1 MQDDT
6 LAKMG
11 AADAVVVDVAADV
24 QKSKATTFDTA
35 TAAVAA
41 ADAAPAVPKPATA
54 SQGSTKS
61 GRHQTVSWNATKNPD
76 DGASR
81 SDSESTSIL
90 PATVDDDDGSAIHWP
105 TMALQAAAEAAA
117 RAHEGGAP

>member
-24 QKSKATTFDTA
+24 QKSKATTSDTA
-35 TAAVAA
+35 TAVVAA

-76 DGASR
+76 GGASR

-105 TMALQAAAEAAA
+105 TMALQAAA

>member
-1 MQDDT
+1 MRDDT

-11 AADAVVVDVAADV
+11 VADAAVVDVAADA
-24 QKSKATTFDTA
+24 QKSKATTSDTA
-35 TAAVAA
+35 TAVA
-41 ADAAPAVPKPATA
+41 ADAAHAAPKPATA
-54 SQGSTKS
+54 SQSSMKS
-61 GRHQTVSWNATKNPD
+61 GPHQTVSLNVTKNPD

-81 SDSESTSIL
+81 SDSESTLIL
-90 PATVDDDDGSAIHWP
+90 LATVDDDDGSAIHWP

>member
-11 AADAVVVDVAADV
+11 VADAVVVDVAADV

-35 TAAVAA
+35 TAVAA

-54 SQGSTKS
+54 SQGSAKS
-61 GRHQTVSWNATKNPD
+61 GRHQTVSLNATKNPD

-81 SDSESTSIL
+81 SDSE
-90 PATVDDDDGSAIHWP
+90 
-105 TMALQAAAEAAA
+105 
-117 RAHEGGAP
+117 